1 MQHTTKV
8 SILGTEYQIEVKKY
22 DEEEAFARCNI
33 IGRCSGYEK
42 TIQICDMTT
51 HPNWKEESPVSC
63 AAIQREITRHEI
75 IHAFLDE
82 SGLGDNA
89 HTYNGPWTQN
99 EEMVD
104 WIAQQHP
111 KLERAF
117 REAGCAD

>member
-1 MQHTTKV
+1 MKIQTKV
-8 SILGTEYQIEVKKY
+8 SILGMEYKVEIKGY
-22 DEEEAFARCNI
+22 DEEEAFARLNI
-33 IGRCSGYEK
+33 VGRCSSYEK

-51 HPNWKEESPVSC
+51 HPNWKDSSLEAC
-63 AAIQREITRHEI
+63 AAMQREIARHEI

-104 WIAQQHP
+104 WIAQQYP
-111 KLERAF
+111 KIQRAF
-117 REAGCAD
+117 KEAGCEL